1 MKDMP
6 VADLRRL
13 EIEATPDP
21 AFVAR
26 SLAALTV
33 DVQDARRR
41 DAGLLGR
48 LRRRFGSLNGAVGPD
63 TDALRALRIPLLV
76 LLLLALLYA
85 TLVVAGSLLRPPSIG
100 GGNGPAVAMVDG
112 TLTAIDMT
120 DGSRRDLL
128 PPGTEA
134 AGVSRSPD
142 GMLVTFWTEEGSR
155 LEVVR
160 IDGTDHRQLAT
171 TMTVKGARCFD
182 VWSADSRQLAAE
194 VLDAGVQ
201 RILVVDVA
209 TGAARFVTQPSL
221 AAGCPLWSPDG
232 RSIALAY
239 SRRSGSR
246 GVGIVG
252 ADGTGFHDIGGALEG
267 RSASGTNSWSPDGE
281 WVYFDAPSSSGNGG
295 LFRANV
301 DGRFSERLTDPSLS
315 AYAPALS
322 PDGTHMSFIVE
333 RIGTFDLYA
342 AGADGADPHLVLSNA
357 TNEGWSADSEFILA
371 RWASTG
377 GGVTTVRPD
386 GSDLRVLVPFPTRC
400 ALSDCPGQGLSWG
413 QPRP

>member
-26 SLAALTV
+26 SLAAITV
-33 DVQDARRR
+33 DVRDARRR
-41 DAGLLGR
+41 DAGFLGR
-48 LRRRFGSLNGAVGPD
+48 IRRWFGSVSEAIVPD
-63 TDALRALRIPLLV
+63 TEALRALRIPLLV

-85 TLVVAGSLLRPPSIG
+85 TLVVVGSLLRPPAIS
-100 GGNGPAVAMVDG
+100 GGNGPAVAIVDG
-112 TLTAIDMT
+112 TLSAIDMT
-120 DGSRRDLL
+120 DGTRRDLL

-142 GMLVTFWTEEGSR
+142 GMLVTFWTEGGTR
-155 LEVVR
+155 LEVMR
-160 IDGTDHRQLAT
+160 IDGTDRRRLAT
-171 TMTVKGARCFD
+171 AVTVKGARCFD
-182 VWSADSRQLAAE
+182 VWSADSRELAAE
-194 VLDAGVQ
+194 VLDAGIQ
-201 RILVVDVA
+201 RILVVDVT
-209 TGAARFVTQPSL
+209 TGDARFLTAPSL

-232 RSIALAY
+232 RSIALTY
-239 SRRSGSR
+239 SRRSGIR

-252 ADGTGFHDIGGALEG
+252 ADGTGFHDFGGAIEG
-267 RSASGTNSWSPDGE
+267 RSASGTNSWSPDGQ

-301 DGRFSERLTDPSLS
+301 DGRFSQRLTDSNLS

-322 PDGTHMSFIVE
+322 PDGTKMSFIVE
-333 RIGTFDLYA
+333 RAGTFDLYVA
-342 AGADGADPHLVLSNA
+342 RADGADPHLILSNA
-357 TNEGWSADSEFILA
+357 TNEGWSTDSEFILA
-371 RWASTG
+371 RWAATG

-386 GSDLRVLVPFPTRC
+386 GTDRRVMVPFPSMC
-400 ALSDCPGQGLSWG
+400 ALSDCPAKGLSWG